1 MQSANVYNVKQTVQI
16 LNSATKNVTVFR
28 SKKTPQNFNN
38 VFAASTKRRKSI
50 KDTIIHREHTLLF
63 FFFFTFLRFC
73 LTLNNISVNH
83 SGFQISAFFCRSDQ
97 TRDMNLLQKMWR
109 RISWCFQ
116 DEKKK
121 SKKGMQNTKQLFKLN
136 PSLQW
141 NIKHNSKHN
150 I

>member
-1 MQSANVYNVKQTVQI
+1 MTWKCNFFFFIPIYTATRWPQLFVALFWVIYYKDNKKSEICQCVQRKANSKQI

-97 TRDMNLLQKMWR
+97 TRDMNLL
-109 RISWCFQ
+109 
-116 DEKKK
+116 
-121 SKKGMQNTKQLFKLN
+121 
-136 PSLQW
+136 
-141 NIKHNSKHN
+141 
-150 I
+150 